1 MENGISPN
9 NGGYLLNGAHVLLS
23 QGGCKQDIKAPI
35 VISGI
40 MPTSFYHWY
49 EFFLGCGEQM

>member
-23 QGGCKQDIKAPI
+23 QGGCKQDIKEPI

-40 MPTSFYHWY
+40 MPTSSIIGTN
-49 EFFLGCGEQM
+49 FLGCGEQM